1 MAADGIPF
9 FGTNVPFPPDG
20 KIFKGGSRTKRQW
33 RVLQGK
39 TSQFYQTS
47 GYEFYEGNSAPQRAG
62 DYITF
67 VSQKN
72 FSNEGIWIGR
82 QGGLAVSTD
91 LEAPDVGGWMCTGG
105 PGGPGNLTFS
115 LNLEAPV
122 MLCGI
127 MSYSQVA
134 DGSHE
139 ITAAQ
144 ITVTDAAGKSVK
156 TPWELNTD
164 QFDWALVQSPQFML
178 PAGPCTVTF
187 DVFVASDNTFYLR
200 KFGLLVPDSD
210 PKDIAI
216 DVYWQCFYTESVE
229 PGANPTISKTY
240 TSKVEMAHSTTSIV
254 ATELG
259 MSLGATLEDISLGLT
274 ASIKNQDSSTDTV
287 TLQSTT
293 STTYTE
299 DYPNNGKTKILV
311 MLWNPM
317 IVYKVGKGTITQGSS
332 QTLLS
337 TTCSY

>member
-9 FGTNVPFPPDG
+9 FGKNVPFPPDG
-20 KIFKGGSRTKRQW
+20 KIYKGESRTKRQW
-33 RVLQGK
+33 RVLTGK

-47 GYEFYEGNSAPQRAG
+47 GYGFYPGNSAPQRDG

-72 FSNEGIWIGR
+72 FSNDWCC
-82 QGGLAVSTD
+82 AS
-91 LEAPDVGGWMCTGG
+91 
-105 PGGPGNLTFS
+105 GPGNLTFS
-115 LNLEAPV
+115 LDLEAPV
-122 MLCGI
+122 MVCAGI
-127 MSYSQVA
+127 IYFEVA

-144 ITVTDAAGKSVK
+144 ITVTDAAGNLIPK
-156 TPWELNTD
+156 TGTLWELNTD
-164 QFDWALVQSPQFML
+164 QSNSALALSPWGLNIAQPNWALAQSPQFML

-187 DVFVASDNTFYLR
+187 LVDVASDNAFYIR
-200 KFGLLVPDSD
+200 KFGLVVPDSA

-216 DVYWQCFYTESVE
+216 DVYWQCFYAATVY
-229 PGANPTISKTY
+229 PGANPTISQTY
-240 TSKVEMAHSTTSIV
+240 TSTVETAQSTTSIV

-274 ASIKNQDSSTDTV
+274 ASIKNQHSSTDTV
-287 TLQSTT
+287 TLQSTA

-317 IVYKVGKGTITQGSS
+317 IVYKVGKGTIVQGSS
-332 QTLLS
+332 QTLLA